1 MIDFAQWMLP
11 FVTKTD
17 LTKAALKANIS
28 HETGN
33 RFLKLMLDEHSKDGA
48 REQLKKLWT
57 EWVKFNYDEEQQP
70 SQSIQGVGLVAT
82 PPGTPEEAQEGTQGA
97 TAAAAQEEFLQS
109 LAQLRQEQT
118 QVRVRFGHYVAVIG
132 G

>member
-1 MIDFAQWMLP
+1 MSDKTLHMIDFAQWMLP

-57 EWVKFNYDEEQQP
+57 DWVKFNYDEEQQP
-70 SQSIQGVGLVAT
+70 SSCQSIQGVGLVAT
-82 PPGTPEEAQEGTQGA
+82 PPGTPGTPTEEEEAAA
-97 TAAAAQEEFLQS
+97 TASAQAAEAGPS
-109 LAQLRQEQT
+109 
-118 QVRVRFGHYVAVIG
+118 
-132 G
+132 

>member
-28 HETGN
+28 HEMQN

-48 REQLKKLWT
+48 HEQLKKLWT

-70 SQSIQGVGLVAT
+70 SSCQSIQGVGLVAT
-82 PPGTPEEAQEGTQGA
+82 PPGTPTEEEGAAA
-97 TAAAAQEEFLQS
+97 TASAQAAEGGQS
-109 LAQLRQEQT
+109 
-118 QVRVRFGHYVAVIG
+118 
-132 G
+132 

>member
-1 MIDFAQWMLP
+1 MSDKTLHMIDFAQWMLP

-70 SQSIQGVGLVAT
+70 SSCQSIQGVGLVST
-82 PPGTPEEAQEGTQGA
+82 PPSTPTEQE
-97 TAAAAQEEFLQS
+97 AAAATVS
-109 LAQLRQEQT
+109 AQAAE
-118 QVRVRFGHYVAVIG
+118 G
-132 G
+132 GPS